1 MEAAPLLSS
10 NGLGKKT
17 PLSPL
22 HLTSSLNNTHHSS
35 RHSLMLVTVLAI
47 ALALWLVALGL
58 LILGVF
64 SSDTSVPPSPRPA
77 VPRLLNSSHMEE
89 VGRI

>member
-10 NGLGKKT
+10 NGLGKK

-22 HLTSSLNNTHHSS
+22 HLTSSLNNTHSS
-35 RHSLMLVTVLAI
+35 RPSLMLVTVLGI
-47 ALALWLVALGL
+47 AVALWLVALGL